1 MNNFVTEESKY
12 TMAVNLDAATGLC
25 KMQGNSYP
33 EDAISFFEPLNQWF
47 EQYIEEVDKPLIVEI
62 QLNYLNSSS
71 SKCFMDL
78 FDFFEDYSNDGGDV
92 TVKWFFAKDD
102 DEIKEAGEELLEDA
116 TFKYEFVEFTD

>member
-33 EDAISFFEPLNQWF
+33 EDAISFFEPLNKWF
-47 EQYIEEVDKPLIVEI
+47 EQYIEEVNKPLIVEI

-78 FDFFEDYSNDGGDV
+78 FDLFEDYSNDGGEV
-92 TVKWFFAKDD
+92 IVKWFFAKDD
-102 DEIKEAGEELLEDA
+102 DEIKEAGEEL
-116 TFKYEFVEFTD
+116 